1 MGTKAELRLSL
12 KNKLEVLKQS
22 EHLDL
27 SNKVSLNLQTL
38 LNDLGVI
45 QKNLVIGVFAP
56 IQQEPKWFL
65 KLDERVL
72 KHSAYPAFVSGNM
85 EFRLSA
91 MADLVETTS
100 FGVSIFGPVEGA
112 KVVAPEIIIVP
123 GLGFDKSGK
132 RLGRGKGFYDKY
144 LEENSAIKIAVA
156 FEMQMEKEIPVDPHD
171 IKMDFVVTD
180 QNVYTTNR

>member
-1 MGTKAELRLSL
+1 
-12 KNKLEVLKQS
+12 
-22 EHLDL
+22 
-27 SNKVSLNLQTL
+27 
-38 LNDLGVI
+38 
-45 QKNLVIGVFAP
+45 
-56 IQQEPKWFL
+56 
-65 KLDERVL
+65 
-72 KHSAYPAFVSGNM
+72 M

-91 MADLVETTS
+91 MADLVETTG

-112 KVVAPEIIIVP
+112 KVVAPDIIIVP

-144 LEENSAIKIAVA
+144 LEKNAAIKIAVT